1 MSTPER
7 PFASYHLWSLIAP
20 APGQERWHCQM
31 RRGYIKAK
39 QQQPEVKAL
48 LAKATASQHIGIL
61 AQKGVYEFHRHR
73 DFLSL
78 EDGVEKVAQL
88 LKLSSTTDEVQ
99 QRVLQILKNY
109 HDLPFLLDKEILE
122 LTRGDEGFPKPIA
135 IERENYSFRLYAAM
149 DCIFV
154 ESDVQS
160 ASSVPTLH
168 ILDFKTGK
176 SSFDNRQALVYL
188 LAARYL
194 YPVLPGGMIPRI
206 IASFYNLETRKF
218 SELISISSNQ
228 LDEIELEL
236 ANIAS
241 KHQQDMYKY
250 QQKPHKFSSI
260 FTPNPGYHCRFCPFN
275 SICDFSSFH
284 ADKPRLHQA
293 D

>member
-7 PFASYHLWSLIAP
+7 PFASYHLWSLVAP

-31 RRGYIKAK
+31 RRGYIKAR
-39 QQQPEVKAL
+39 QQEPEVKVL

-73 DFLSL
+73 HLLSQK
-78 EDGVEKVAQL
+78 DGVEEVAQL
-88 LKLSSTTDEVQ
+88 LKLSSATDEVQ
-99 QRVLQILKNY
+99 QRVLRILKNY
-109 HDLPFLLDKEILE
+109 HDLPFLLDKDILE

-135 IERENYSFRLYAAM
+135 VERENYSFRLYAAM
-149 DCIFV
+149 DCIFIERDV
-154 ESDVQS
+154 ES

-176 SSFDNRQALVYL
+176 SSFDHRQALVYL

-194 YPVLPGGMIPRI
+194 YPGYRA
-206 IASFYNLETRKF
+206 IASFYNLEIRKI
-218 SELISISSNQ
+218 SELINISSSQ

-236 ANIAS
+236 ANIAN
-241 KHQQDMYKY
+241 KHQQDIYKY

-275 SICDFSSFH
+275 SICKFSSFH
-284 ADKPRLHQA
+284 SDKPRLHQA